1 MLRVVA
7 ARLRSAVRA
16 EDAVARL
23 GGDEFTVVLEEVDGA
38 AGAAL
43 AAGKLLQAIVA
54 PTVLQ
59 GRAVSIS
66 ASIGI
71 ALFPAHGAD
80 ADALLRAADAAMYRA
95 KRQGRRHCV
104 LAEAGPGGAGRRGGM
119 AAVAAARVFS

>member
-1 MLRVVA
+1 M
-7 ARLRSAVRA
+7 
-16 EDAVARL
+16 
-23 GGDEFTVVLEEVDGA
+23 VLEEVDGA